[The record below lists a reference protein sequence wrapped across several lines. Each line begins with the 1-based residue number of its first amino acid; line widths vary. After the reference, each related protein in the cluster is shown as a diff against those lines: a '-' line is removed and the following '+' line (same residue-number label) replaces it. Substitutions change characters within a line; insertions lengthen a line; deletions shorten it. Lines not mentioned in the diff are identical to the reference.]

1 MIIERPFKILG
12 IQQVAIGALDKDSL
26 LEFWVELLGIR
37 KIRNYQS
44 AAENVNEDICQ
55 IGMGAFAVEIDLME
69 PLDPELRPRVDTPP
83 LNHIGLWVDDLR
95 AAYDWLIIQR
105 VRMAPGGIRKGASGH
120 DVFFIHPKGND
131 ESPNSAQGVLV
142 ELVQAPDS
150 VIDTC
155 SFPLTD

>member
-12 IQQVAIGALDKDSL
+12 IQQVAIGALDKDRL